1 MDNSFDISD
10 EEKWNFLNGSTDAAL
25 NKKIQD
31 AISSNPTFKLEMEE
45 MRLIWNDLHAI
56 QERNELKTS
65 FNQFHDDHFPATSK
79 PTKKKSK
86 KIWLYT
92 LSGAAGIALMFTI
105 SQFFWQNELVTSSDS
120 AAYKEMKKES
130 YSAEENDTYADDNTS
145 AISQATAFSINDSL
159 LFTSFHSIKNHKKI
173 RVKQTGSDEWIPAE
187 LVTAHKN
194 YDIAII
200 KIVPDSLQIK
210 PHKLYI
216 EKSQLLLGQ
225 ELFGLGYPKNDLVYG
240 KGEISSLSGY
250 QSDTNMIQVSIPT
263 NPGNSGTPLFNEKG
277 ALVSLIIG
285 KNVKEEGS
293 AYGLSNY
300 QILEFL
306 KEVGIRPS
314 SRNRLKRTKHLD
326 QIQQL
331 KTSIFLLESE

>member
-1 MDNSFDISD
+1 
-10 EEKWNFLNGSTDAAL
+10 
-25 NKKIQD
+25 
-31 AISSNPTFKLEMEE
+31 
-45 MRLIWNDLHAI
+45 
-56 QERNELKTS
+56 
-65 FNQFHDDHFPATSK
+65 
-79 PTKKKSK
+79 
-86 KIWLYT
+86 
-92 LSGAAGIALMFTI
+92 
-105 SQFFWQNELVTSSDS
+105 
-120 AAYKEMKKES
+120 
-130 YSAEENDTYADDNTS
+130 
-145 AISQATAFSINDSL
+145 
-159 LFTSFHSIKNHKKI
+159 
-173 RVKQTGSDEWIPAE
+173 

-200 KIVPDSLQIK
+200 KIIPDSLQIK
-210 PHKLYI
+210 PHNLYI

-225 ELFGLGYPKNDLVYG
+225 ELFGLGYPKKDLVYG

-250 QSDTNMIQVSIPT
+250 QSDTNMIQVSVPT
-263 NPGNSGTPLFNEKG
+263 NPGNSGTPLFNKKG

-285 KNVKEEGS
+285 KNIKEEGS

-306 KEVGIRPS
+306 KDVGIRPS